1 MAISKIDI
9 CNQALSLVGAQNVVA
24 LTDKTREAQQ
34 CTLWYDQI
42 LRTVLVAHP
51 WNFATSREALARVD
65 PAARGEA
72 YSFRYPVNCIKILW
86 VGEEGGTRRAD
97 YQVRFTPDG
106 QVVSAQSPAVDA
118 VYIRMVTDTNSFS
131 PGFIEC
137 LGLRLAVE
145 LAGSLSADKQMQGM
159 MFQRYSEALLRART
173 QDAQEFWHAKD
184 RDGGGYVEVRS
195 V

>member
-9 CNQALSLVGAQNVVA
+9 CNQALSLIGAQNVVA
-24 LTDKTREAQQ
+24 LTDKTREAHQ
-34 CTLWYDQI
+34 CSLWYDQI
-42 LRTVLVAHP
+42 LRAVLVAHP

-97 YQVRFTPDG
+97 YHVRFTPDG

-118 VYIRMVTDTNSFS
+118 VYIRAVDDTNQYS
-131 PGFIEC
+131 PGFVEC

-145 LAGSLSADKQMQGM
+145 LAGSLAADKQMQGM

-173 QDAQEFWHAKD
+173 QDAQEFRYVAE
-184 RDGGGYVEVRS
+184 RTGGGYEEARAT
-195 V
+195 